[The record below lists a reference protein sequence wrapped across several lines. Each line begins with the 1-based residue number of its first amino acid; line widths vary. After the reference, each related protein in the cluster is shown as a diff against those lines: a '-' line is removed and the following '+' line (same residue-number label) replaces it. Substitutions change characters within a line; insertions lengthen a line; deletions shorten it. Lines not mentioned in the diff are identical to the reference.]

1 MRDRRVI
8 LVTGATSGIGKA
20 VAVLAAERGLRVVLN
35 SARSSAEGGEL
46 AASLPDARYVQAD
59 VGDPAQVSTLL
70 ERVEQEY
77 GRLDILVN
85 SAGVT
90 RRIAHRAVETVP
102 QELWREILDVN
113 LVGTWSTIQAAV
125 DLLRRSRG
133 AVINISSVAG
143 DRPVGSSIPYAVSK
157 AAVNHLTRLLAA
169 ALGPEI
175 RVNAVA
181 PGLIDTPWTADFG
194 DIRKHAESVTPLR
207 RIGTPKEVAESVLWL
222 ADASYTTG
230 EVLGVDGGAHL
241 V

>member
-35 SARSSAEGGEL
+35 SARSAEEGGEL
-46 AASLPDARYVQAD
+46 AASLPDACYVQAD
-59 VGDPAQVSTLL
+59 VGDPAQVGTLL

-113 LVGTWSTIQAAV
+113 LVGTWTTVQAAV

-133 AVINISSVAG
+133 AVVNISSVAG

-175 RVNAVA
+175 RVNAIA

-207 RIGTPKEVAESVLWL
+207 RIGTPNEVAESVLWL

>member
-20 VAVLAAERGLRVVLN
+20 VATLAAERGLRVVLN
-35 SARSSAEGGEL
+35 SARSSEEGGEL

-59 VGDPAQVSTLL
+59 VGDPAQVRTLL

-90 RRIAHRAVETVP
+90 RRIAHRAVEAVP
-102 QELWREILDVN
+102 HELWREILDVN

-133 AVINISSVAG
+133 VVVNISSVAG

-194 DIRKHAESVTPLR
+194 DIREHAESVTPLR
-207 RIGTPKEVAESVLWL
+207 RIGTPQEVAESVLWL

-230 EVLGVDGGAHL
+230 EVLGVDGGSHL

>member
-35 SARSSAEGGEL
+35 SAHSPEEGGEL

-59 VGDPAQVSTLL
+59 VGDPVQVSMLL

-102 QELWREILDVN
+102 PELWREILDVN
-113 LVGTWSTIQAAV
+113 LVGTWTTIQAAV

-133 AVINISSVAG
+133 AVVNISSVAG

-207 RIGTPKEVAESVLWL
+207 RIGMPQEVAESVLWL

>member
-8 LVTGATSGIGKA
+8 LVTGATSGIGRA
-20 VAVLAAERGLRVVLN
+20 VATLAAERGLRVVLN
-35 SARSSAEGGEL
+35 SARSSAEGGKL
-46 AASLPDARYVQAD
+46 AAALPDARYVQAD
-59 VGDPAQVSTLL
+59 VGDPAQVRMLL
-70 ERVEQEY
+70 DRVEQEY

-85 SAGVT
+85 SAGMT
-90 RRIAHRAVETVP
+90 RRIAHRAVEAVSH
-102 QELWREILDVN
+102 ELWREILDVN
-113 LVGTWSTIQAAV
+113 LIGTWSTIQAAV
-125 DLLRRSRG
+125 DLLRRSGG
-133 AVINISSVAG
+133 AVVNISSVAG

-181 PGLIDTPWTADFG
+181 PGLINTPWTADFG

-207 RIGTPKEVAESVLWL
+207 RIGTPQEVAESVLWL

>member
-8 LVTGATSGIGKA
+8 LVTGATSGIGRA
-20 VAVLAAERGLRVVLN
+20 VATLAAERGLRVVLN
-35 SARSSAEGGEL
+35 SARSSEEGGEL
-46 AASLPDARYVQAD
+46 ASSLPDARYIQAD
-59 VGDPAQVSTLL
+59 VGQPAQVQTLL
-70 ERVEQEY
+70 DQVEREY
-77 GRLDILVN
+77 GRLDVLVN
-85 SAGVT
+85 NAGVT
-90 RRIAHRAVETVP
+90 RRIAHRAVDAVSH
-102 QELWREILDVN
+102 ELWREILDVN
-113 LVGTWSTIQAAV
+113 LIGTWSTVQAAV

-133 AVINISSVAG
+133 TVVNISSVAG

-157 AAVNHLTRLLAA
+157 AAVNHMTRLLAA

-181 PGLIDTPWTADFG
+181 PGLINTPWTADFG

-207 RIGTPKEVAESVLWL
+207 RIGTPQEVAESVLWL
-222 ADASYTTG
+222 AEASYTTG

>member
-8 LVTGATSGIGKA
+8 LVTGATSGIGRA
-20 VAVLAAERGLRVVLN
+20 VATLAAERGLRVVLN
-35 SARSSAEGGEL
+35 SARSSEEGGEL
-46 AASLPDARYVQAD
+46 ASSLPDARYIQAD
-59 VGDPAQVSTLL
+59 VGQPAQVQTLL
-70 ERVEQEY
+70 DQVERDY
-77 GRLDILVN
+77 GRLDVLVN

-90 RRIAHRAVETVP
+90 RRIAHRAVDAVSH
-102 QELWREILDVN
+102 ELWREILDVN
-113 LVGTWSTIQAAV
+113 LIGTWSTVQAAV
-125 DLLRRSRG
+125 DLLRRSGG
-133 AVINISSVAG
+133 AVVNISSVAG

-157 AAVNHLTRLLAA
+157 AAVNHMTRLLAA

-181 PGLIDTPWTADFG
+181 PGLINTPWTADFG

-207 RIGTPKEVAESVLWL
+207 RIGTPQEVAESVLWL
-222 ADASYTTG
+222 AEASYTTG